1 MVVLSFVFEVS
12 ADYGGHDLFTSLS
25 QLHELWKNE
34 QTVIK
39 DMKTFLDGMEAIQ
52 DHFKRWRF
60 KVAGVEISQ

>member
-52 DHFKRWRF
+52 DHFKR
-60 KVAGVEISQ
+60 